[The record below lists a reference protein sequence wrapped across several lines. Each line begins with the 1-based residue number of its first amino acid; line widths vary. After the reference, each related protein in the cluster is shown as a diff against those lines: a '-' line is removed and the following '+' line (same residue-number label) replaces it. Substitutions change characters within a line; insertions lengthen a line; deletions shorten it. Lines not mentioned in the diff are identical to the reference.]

1 MPGLRLLAVHAHPD
15 DESSKGAATMAR
27 YVAEG
32 HDVLVATATG
42 GEAGSILNP
51 AMDTPEVRDNISA
64 VRNEEMSRAAA
75 ALGVSH
81 LWMGYVDSGLPE
93 GDPLPPLPEGSFATL
108 DPDVPTQKLVRII
121 REFRP
126 HVVITYDEN
135 GGYPHP
141 DHIQVHKVS
150 MAAYDAAADPEY
162 HPELGKAWPVQKLY
176 YTHGFLLSRF
186 KLLDEATYKLTGEH
200 PFEDWFK
207 RAEERGT
214 KDIMHRVTT
223 RVPCGEYFR
232 QRDDALLAH
241 ATQID
246 PTGMFFRVPLD
257 VQRNV
262 WPTEEFELARTR
274 LNLPEYGEP
283 NFEDDLFNGVEG
295 NEPEWSI

>member
-1 MPGLRLLAVHAHPD
+1 MSGLRLLAVHAHPD

-42 GEAGSILNP
+42 GEEGSILNP
-51 AMDTPEVRDNISA
+51 AMDRPEIRSNISA
-64 VRNEEMSRAAA
+64 VRHEEMSRAAS

-81 LWMGYVDSGLPE
+81 LWMGFVDSGLPE
-93 GDPLPPLPEGSFATL
+93 GDPMPPLPEGSFATL

-141 DHIQVHKVS
+141 DHIQVHVIS

-162 HPELGKAWPVQKLY
+162 HPELGKPWAVQKLY
-176 YTHGFLLSRF
+176 YTHGFAMSRF
-186 KLLDEATYKLTGEH
+186 RLLDEAMFKLTGEH

-207 RAEERGT
+207 RAEERGA
-214 KDIMHRVTT
+214 KDVMERVTT
-223 RVPCGEYFR
+223 RVECGEYFG
-232 QRDDALLAH
+232 QRDEALLAH

-246 PTGMFFRVPLD
+246 PEGMFFRVPLD
-257 VQRNV
+257 VQRQV
-262 WPTEEFELARTR
+262 WPTEEFELAKSR
-274 LNLPEYGEP
+274 LPVPERAEGEY
-283 NFEDDLFNGVEG
+283 EKDLFEGVTG
-295 NEPEWSI
+295 AAPEWDI